1 MPAHTVR
8 NTTPDW
14 AAEFIPRPINL
25 KGGKGIRRVSHTSND
40 TLSNLGTFI
49 SCVSHTAKDVRS

>member
-1 MPAHTVR
+1 MPSHTAR
-8 NTTPDW
+8 NASPDW
-14 AAEFIPRPINL
+14 AAEFIPQPFNL
-25 KGGKGIRRVSHTSND
+25 KSGKGDRRVSHTSND